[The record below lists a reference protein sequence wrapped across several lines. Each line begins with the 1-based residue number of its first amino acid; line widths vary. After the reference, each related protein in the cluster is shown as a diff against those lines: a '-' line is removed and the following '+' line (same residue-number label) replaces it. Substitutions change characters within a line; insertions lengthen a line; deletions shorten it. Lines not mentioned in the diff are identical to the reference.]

1 MTLPSSLTFRLAATS
16 ALWVIG
22 TLLAVGLLLIYLFR
36 DHIERRFDA
45 QLGDHMEE
53 LVAASEIALD
63 KKFRLTW
70 TPTDPRFHRPYS
82 GWYWQIMQEGK
93 SLQHS
98 KSLWK
103 DVLPV
108 GQGPLIP
115 GAPIEI
121 ISGPGGGKLRA
132 LKRLITLPE
141 SDQNFIFVIAG
152 PVTNIEQDVALFT
165 RQLVLTLG
173 LLALALLAAII
184 LQVRFGLR
192 PLRALRREISKIRSG
207 EKQRAPTAVPT
218 EVLPVVSELNAL
230 LDHNSEML
238 EKARAQAANLAH
250 ALKNPLTVMSLEA
263 GEIKGER
270 GKILK
275 DQTRIVKRHIERHL
289 SRAQAAGARR
299 SGNLKTPLS
308 PILDDLQFSMQLL
321 HKDRALDCVHT
332 GFGELSFRGDA
343 HDMEE
348 MLGNL
353 FDNACKWARSRVKLT
368 VATVD
373 SGLQLVVEDDGPGID
388 AKLRDRILK
397 RGIRADSVVDGHG
410 LGLAMV
416 RELVSLYGGHLRIE
430 ASVPQGTRFSVFLPN
445 PDTSSDQKKQP

>member
-16 ALWVIG
+16 ALWVVG

-82 GWYWQIMQEGK
+82 GWYWQIVHEGK
-93 SLQHS
+93 SVQHS

-103 DVLPV
+103 DVLPLGRKPV
-108 GQGPLIP
+108 NP
-115 GAPIEI
+115 ASPIEI

-132 LKRLITLPE
+132 LKRPITLPD
-141 SDQNFIFVIAG
+141 SDQKFTFVIAG

-165 RQLVLTLG
+165 RQLVLTLS

-192 PLRALRREISKIRSG
+192 PLRVLRSEISKIRSG

-289 SRAQAAGARR
+289 SRAQAAGAQR
-299 SGNLKTPLS
+299 SGNLKTPLA

-321 HKDRALDCVHT
+321 HKDRALDCSHK
-332 GFGELSFRGDA
+332 GFGGLSFRGDA

-353 FDNACKWARSRVKLT
+353 FDNACKWAEKKVRITGTQQGNMLKII
-368 VATVD
+368 
-373 SGLQLVVEDDGPGID
+373 VEDDGPGIPEKHIKD
-388 AKLRDRILK
+388 IMQRGLRLDETVA
-397 RGIRADSVVDGHG
+397 GSG
-410 LGLAMV
+410 LGLDIVSDIA
-416 RELVSLYGGHLRIE
+416 ELYNGTLRLSGSALKGLKAELI
-430 ASVPQGTRFSVFLPN
+430 LPVA
-445 PDTSSDQKKQP
+445 